1 MDVERGS
8 ITETPTWSKSKTCT
22 FPQIPKGSWDSHM
35 HIIDAERYPFVA
47 DARYI
52 PPSHLL
58 PQALER
64 EAELGI
70 DKIVLVQPS
79 VYGNDNS
86 CLLDALRARGPDNA
100 RGVVAFDPLTTNLS
114 TLRKWHHLGVR
125 GVRVNFQSVEKK
137 INSERELELLLRR
150 YAHLIRPLDW
160 VLQLYISLSCVGM
173 LERILPP
180 LRIKVC
186 LDHFGCPSLPPTLY
200 ANEEDEQE
208 RYARILA
215 DISSLARL
223 LEYSRT
229 YVKISA
235 HYRLCEDVS
244 QLEPIARMLLTVA
257 NGEKVVFGTD
267 WPHTRYSG
275 VNIEPFVQVVLDWCN
290 ADQGLINRVFRD
302 NAATLWDARTSDC
315 QGRL

>member
-1 MDVERGS
+1 
-8 ITETPTWSKSKTCT
+8 
-22 FPQIPKGSWDSHM
+22 M

-47 DARYI
+47 DAQYT
-52 PPSHLL
+52 PPSHVLSE
-58 PQALER
+58 ALER

-86 CLLDALRARGPDNA
+86 CLLEGLRARGPEHA
-100 RGVVAFDPLTTNLS
+100 RGVVAFDPLTTKPA
-114 TLRKWHHLGVR
+114 TLRKWHDLGVR
-125 GVRVNFQSVEKK
+125 GVRVNFQSVGKK
-137 INSERELELLLRR
+137 ITNERELEQLLRR
-150 YAHLIRPLDW
+150 YADLIRPLDW
-160 VLQLYISLSCVGM
+160 VLQLYISLSAVGM

-186 LDHFGCPSLPPTLY
+186 LDHFGCPSLLPDLY
-200 ANEEDEQE
+200 ANNEDEEE

-223 LEYSRT
+223 LDYSRT

-235 HYRLCEDVS
+235 HYRLCKDVT

-275 VNIEPFVQVVLDWCN
+275 LNIEPFIQVVLDWCD
-290 ADQGLINRVFRD
+290 ADEGLINRVFRD
-302 NAATLWDARTSDC
+302 NAATLWDAPNSECR
-315 QGRL
+315 GRVREPPYDS